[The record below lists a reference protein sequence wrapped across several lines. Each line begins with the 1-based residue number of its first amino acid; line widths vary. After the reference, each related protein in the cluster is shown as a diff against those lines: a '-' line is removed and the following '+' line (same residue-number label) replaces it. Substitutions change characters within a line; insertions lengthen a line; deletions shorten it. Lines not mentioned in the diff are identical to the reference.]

1 MDTKERTRTNAS
13 NGRTASGTKRETGA
27 KSRPARQQPKKPDQR
42 KKNAAQAKKPR
53 TAQQQAARPVQR
65 ESTRP
70 AQQRASR
77 PTPRQADPDR
87 RRKTGAA
94 NTPDREER
102 QRRSQSRRSTK
113 APNTAQRVIRP
124 PREEVPQ
131 VIYRAPKPMRR
142 GTFLWKLVS
151 MAAMVAAVFLALS
164 VFFRVET
171 ITVAGAEKYTPW
183 MIRQAAGVEPGD
195 ALLGI
200 GKARVASRIVAE
212 LPYVDEVK
220 VGIRLPGTVEIEITE
235 LQVTYSI
242 EDENGAWWLISSG
255 GRAVEQVNLDKALGY
270 TRVEGVAIRTPEQ
283 GQQVQAVPGQIIDP
297 GDGTAESQD
306 QADADEQ
313 LASLIAVL
321 TALENNRIIGE
332 VTVVDVTD
340 VTDIRLEYPQLLTV
354 RLGDSARMDYKVG
367 YLAAALQQLEDSQS
381 GELDLTLEYTE
392 DAVFTPE
399 R

>member
-1 MDTKERTRTNAS
+1 
-13 NGRTASGTKRETGA
+13 
-27 KSRPARQQPKKPDQR
+27 
-42 KKNAAQAKKPR
+42 
-53 TAQQQAARPVQR
+53 
-65 ESTRP
+65 
-70 AQQRASR
+70 
-77 PTPRQADPDR
+77 
-87 RRKTGAA
+87 
-94 NTPDREER
+94 
-102 QRRSQSRRSTK
+102 
-113 APNTAQRVIRP
+113 
-124 PREEVPQ
+124 
-131 VIYRAPKPMRR
+131 
-142 GTFLWKLVS
+142 
-151 MAAMVAAVFLALS
+151 
-164 VFFRVET
+164 
-171 ITVAGAEKYTPW
+171 

-195 ALLGI
+195 ALLSI
-200 GKARVASRIVAE
+200 GEARVASRIRMN
-212 LPYVDEVK
+212 LPYVDEIK
-220 VGIRLPGTVEIEITE
+220 VGVRLPGTVEIQITE

-270 TRVEGVAIRTPEQ
+270 TRVEGVAIRTPQQ

-321 TALENNRIIGE
+321 TALEDNRIIGE
-332 VTVVDVTD
+332 VAVVGVTD

-367 YLAAALQQLEDSQS
+367 YLAAALEQLEDSQS